1 MPCGAHTTIEQR
13 QHHRAALALD
23 RVRQAAADGRPVGDR
38 DVTRALGSC
47 GCDHCRA
54 QAVPLVVELHTLGV
68 LP

>member
-13 QHHRAALALD
+13 QHHRIALALE
-23 RVRQAAADGRPVGDR
+23 RVRQTVADHRAPAAD